1 LAGCIRV
8 DLTTLDEGLGE
19 RPVTA
24 AEHRIREAVDRCAD
38 ALVESATWD
47 RGLAG
52 WLSWDLTASNGRHAL
67 RGGNP
72 SLYDGDAGT
81 AWACAHLARVLD
93 RADLADLARAG
104 ATHAI
109 ARVQTVRTAGL
120 LAGHSGVRAA
130 AHAISELI
138 AETVPGLCELHDAPT
153 DAAVGFDV
161 TDGLAGLVLAA
172 VRCNAPPEAL
182 NAVRLLAAGARPE
195 PLGCS
200 WVGPEIVGEPL
211 SGRALCGVAHGN
223 SGIAWALAEAAWA
236 CPEIAAPALTLCGQA
251 LRWEAAWFDPMRSAW
266 PDLRTDPPGYPA
278 LWCHGAAGI
287 GAVRLRLLQLQRAGL
302 DLPVPAATLQAHAE
316 AALQSCAQALTM
328 ALQRGQQYGP
338 SGLPHGLTLCHGLGA
353 AIDLMLL
360 AFEVLGSPDHLAAA
374 QFFADEVLA
383 ILGEDAWRWPSGH
396 EAGDSTGLFL
406 GLAGTAMVL
415 ARAGYPDELIPA
427 PSLLPVGDLP
437 PTL

>member
-1 LAGCIRV
+1 V
-8 DLTTLDEGLGE
+8 DLTALDEDLGE
-19 RPVTA
+19 RPITA
-24 AEHRIREAVDRCAD
+24 AELRIREAVDRCAEV
-38 ALVESATWD
+38 LLESATWD
-47 RGLAG
+47 RARAG
-52 WLSWDLTASNGRHAL
+52 WLSLDLTATNGRHAL

-81 AWACAHLARVLD
+81 AWACAYLARLLD

-104 ATHAI
+104 ATQAI
-109 ARVQTVRTAGL
+109 ARVQTVRAAGL
-120 LAGHSGVRAA
+120 LAGRSGVQAAGHAIAELVGESIPGLAELSDAA
-130 AHAISELI
+130 A
-138 AETVPGLCELHDAPT
+138 

-161 TDGLAGLVLAA
+161 TDGAAGLVLAA
-172 VRCNAPPEAL
+172 VRCDVPPQEAL
-182 NAVRLLAAGARPE
+182 DSVRLLAAGARPE

-200 WVGPEIVGEPL
+200 WSGPEIVGEPL

-236 CPEIAAPALTLCGQA
+236 YPEIAAPALTLCGRG

-266 PDLRTDPPGYPA
+266 PDLRTNPPGYPA
-278 LWCHGAAGI
+278 MWCHGAAGI

-302 DLPVPAATLQAHAE
+302 DIPLPAATLQADAE

-338 SGLPHGLTLCHGLGA
+338 SGLSHGLTLCHGLGA

-360 AFEVLGSPDHLAAA
+360 AFDVLGSPDHLAGA
-374 QFFADEVLA
+374 QFFADELLA
-383 ILGEDAWRWPSGH
+383 VLGEDAWRWPSGH
-396 EAGDSTGLFL
+396 GAGDSFGLFM

-415 ARAGYPDELIPA
+415 ARAGYPDHRTPA
-427 PSLLPVGDLP
+427 PSLLPVGDLL
-437 PTL
+437 PTR

>member
-1 LAGCIRV
+1 MHV
-8 DLTTLDEGLGE
+8 DLTPLDERLGE

-24 AEHRIREAVDRCAD
+24 AKHRIGEAVERCAD

-47 RGLAG
+47 RGRAG
-52 WLSWDLTASNGRHAL
+52 WLSWDLVTPNGRHAL

-81 AWACAHLARVLD
+81 AWACAYLARVLD

-109 ARVQTVRTAGL
+109 ARVQTVRTPGL
-120 LAGHSGVRAA
+120 LTGRTGVQAA

-138 AETVPGLCELHDAPT
+138 GEAIPGLRELECAPADAS
-153 DAAVGFDV
+153 VGFDV
-161 TDGLAGLVLAA
+161 TDGLAGLVLAT
-172 VRCNAPPEAL
+172 VRCNMPPQEAL
-182 NAVRLLAAGARPE
+182 DGVRLLAAAARPQ

-200 WVGPEIVGEPL
+200 WVGPEIVGESL
-211 SGRALCGVAHGN
+211 SGRTLCGVAHGN

-236 CPEIAAPALTLCGQA
+236 YPEIAAPALTLCGRA

-266 PDLRTDPPGYPA
+266 PDLRTVPPGYPA

-302 DLPVPAATLQAHAE
+302 DIPLPAATLQADAE
-316 AALQSCAQALTM
+316 AALQACAQALTM

-360 AFEVLGSPDHLAAA
+360 AFDVLGSPDHLAGA

-396 EAGDSTGLFL
+396 EAGNSTGLFL

-415 ARAGYPDELIPA
+415 ARAGDPDYRVPA
-427 PSLLPVGDLP
+427 PSLLPVGDLL